1 MKTKTTDKNEKITTI
16 EKDPQKSTK
25 SSSNL
30 YNIFRFS
37 FNNRLD
43 NPTIRPM
50 RTNDKNMTVANET
63 VRNGVLLSETVL
75 TESEEDY
82 ICVEGV
88 KKKIEL
94 EAKERREKIEEI
106 LIVNDDDVF
115 VGHVDDKGGGGG
127 GGGGD
132 GDNVGAVGLMCARLE
147 TNIDIRRTSFARTRS
162 RETRRQGSG
171 GSRTTTRTSSPS
183 PWRRTRRATSSI
195 RRRTM
200 TPGGTGGTS
209 SSSSTSYLSSAA
221 SLLGARGI
229 QDHQLLLGTG
239 TFEQTKL
246 VEKAKL
252 DQLDGKCS
260 TIEQVSVA
268 NQCGRPTQMERKGDA
283 PMRQGDIE
291 GESWLGKTR

>member
-1 MKTKTTDKNEKITTI
+1 MKIKTTEKNEKITTI

-30 YNIFRFS
+30 YNIFS

-127 GGGGD
+127 GGD
-132 GDNVGAVGLMCARLE
+132 WDNVGAVGLMCARLE
-147 TNIDIRRTSFARTRS
+147 TNIDIS
-162 RETRRQGSG
+162 
-171 GSRTTTRTSSPS
+171 
-183 PWRRTRRATSSI
+183 
-195 RRRTM
+195 
-200 TPGGTGGTS
+200 
-209 SSSSTSYLSSAA
+209 
-221 SLLGARGI
+221 
-229 QDHQLLLGTG
+229 
-239 TFEQTKL
+239 
-246 VEKAKL
+246 
-252 DQLDGKCS
+252 
-260 TIEQVSVA
+260 
-268 NQCGRPTQMERKGDA
+268 
-283 PMRQGDIE
+283 
-291 GESWLGKTR
+291 